1 MVVTFPTMIFYLNLS
16 MLPWHEVIV
25 FDKINSLSPLKIE
38 VGRSFP
44 KQYLLFELCMASSF
58 SF

>member
-44 KQYLLFELCMASSF
+44 KQYLLFEL
-58 SF
+58 